1 MRLKKNQ
8 SATKPKVRKLYS
20 KPVLLLLIVAII
32 LLARGTWH
40 VYQKEQESRKNVAMV
55 NEELQNLMKRKAMLQ
70 SETEKLATQEGIEAA
85 LREKYQVS
93 KQGESVLVVVD
104 KPLPPSAAEDNNNI
118 FSKFWH
124 SVSGIFKSNDEPV
137 GQ

>member
-1 MRLKKNQ
+1 MRPKKNQ
-8 SATKPKVRKLYS
+8 TAAKPKVRKLYS
-20 KPVLLLLIVAII
+20 KTVLALLLVAII
-32 LLARGTWH
+32 LLARGTWG
-40 VYQKEQESRKNVAMV
+40 VYQKEQESRRNVAMV
-55 NEELQNLMKRKAMLQ
+55 NAELQSLMNRKALLQ

-104 KPLPPSAAEDNNNI
+104 KPLPPSATEDGNNF

-124 SVSGIFKSNDEPV
+124 SVSGIFKSNDESR
-137 GQ
+137 